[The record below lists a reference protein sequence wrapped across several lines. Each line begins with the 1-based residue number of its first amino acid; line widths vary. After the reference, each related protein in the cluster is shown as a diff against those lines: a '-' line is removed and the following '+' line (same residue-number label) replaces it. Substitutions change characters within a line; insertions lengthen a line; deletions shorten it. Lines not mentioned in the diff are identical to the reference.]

1 MNFKV
6 LAVIASLTLTVGFNF
21 PASAFNSNP
30 ANNHLTSKWDR
41 AIAKTKTTGDSMSN
55 PHDSMK
61 KTGDSM
67 GKTGDSMSKSHDS
80 MSKPQN
86 SMSKPNDS
94 MSKPQNSMKK
104 TGDTMKK

>member
-41 AIAKTKTTGDSMSN
+41 AIAQTKTTGDSMGN
-55 PHDSMK
+55 PHD
-61 KTGDSM
+61 
-67 GKTGDSMSKSHDS
+67 
-80 MSKPQN
+80 

>member
-6 LAVIASLTLTVGFNF
+6 LAVIASLTLTAGFNF
-21 PASAFNSNP
+21 PASAFNPNT
-30 ANNHLTSKWDR
+30 ANNHPTLKWDR
-41 AIAKTKTTGDSMSN
+41 AIAQTKTTGDSMSN

-67 GKTGDSMSKSHDS
+67 SKPHDS

-86 SMSKPNDS
+86 SMGKTGDS